1 MIPRSIEQEITA
13 LAGLPVERR
22 QAIRAGLAFDKP
34 AAPAYVRDV
43 REAKRSRASAP
54 RASLSVAL
62 SPTAAVPRRCDDP
75 VGWAV
80 LPAVIDRVASLR
92 RSNNGEGKAVQS
104 VEVRLVSVEG
114 VEIAIVGIH
123 GVLTRWGFR
132 DDVSG
137 SSEVVADVLRQLA
150 ADDSVRGIV
159 LDVDSPGGSTG
170 GIANLADAI
179 HDARQRK
186 PTVAI
191 VNELAASGAYWVA
204 SQASAIFA
212 VNSLSRVGS
221 IGAYVVLLDF
231 SKALENHGIVVNVFR
246 SGPLKGTGIDT
257 LTDPQRKAL
266 QRQVDDVAT
275 IFKSAIT
282 RGRGLDGKLLE
293 GLSTGEVYSP
303 VFAKSAG
310 LIDGILSLN
319 EAIYIVARSVKG
331 VTR

>member
-13 LAGLPVERR
+13 LASLPAERR
-22 QAIRAGLAFDKP
+22 QEIRAGLAFDKP
-34 AAPAYVRDV
+34 AAPVYARDV
-43 REAKRSRASAP
+43 RAAKRSRANGP

-62 SPTAAVPRRCDDP
+62 SPTAAIPRRCDDP

-80 LPAVIDRVASLR
+80 MPSVIDRVASLR
-92 RSNNGEGKAVQS
+92 RSNNVTQKAIPS

-114 VEIAIVGIH
+114 VEIAVVGIH
-123 GVLTRWGFR
+123 GILTRWGFR

-137 SSEVVADVLRQLA
+137 SSEIMADVLRRLA
-150 ADDSVRGIV
+150 ADVTVRGII

-170 GIANLADAI
+170 GISNLADAI

-186 PTVAI
+186 PVVAV

-221 IGAYVVLLDF
+221 IGAYTVIVDA
-231 SKALENHGIVVNVFR
+231 SEALKNYGITINVFR
-246 SGPLKGTGIDT
+246 SGPLKGAGIDG
-257 LTDPQRKAL
+257 LSDPQRKAL

-282 RGRGLDGKLLE
+282 RGRGIDGKLLE

-303 VFAKSAG
+303 TFAKSAG
-310 LIDGILSLN
+310 LIDGVLSFN
-319 EAIYIVARSVKG
+319 EAVYIVARSVKK
-331 VTR
+331 